1 MAGEKSARASQEIS
15 RRETAITDRE
25 FSDFLLRL
33 CHDLETPLR
42 AVRAHAELLRKSLG
56 EIPPEGT
63 SQSLTFVGDGVRR
76 MDLLSQGL
84 SGYAL
89 ALRIDNRGFRPAA
102 LDVLLRAALA
112 RLEKEV
118 RENQAEV
125 TYDRLPRVAGD
136 PDRLVQ
142 LFEHLLSNALRH
154 RGPEAPRIHIS
165 AEKREADWLVGVR
178 DNGPGMESGF
188 LERIFNPFERLRGNK
203 MSGPGMG
210 LAICRAIVERH
221 GGRIWAESEPS
232 QGSTFFFTIPAMEEA
247 LPAGSEATAR

>member
-1 MAGEKSARASQEIS
+1 MAPQQNSESGR
-15 RRETAITDRE
+15 TITDRE

-42 AVRAHAELLRKSLG
+42 AVRAHSELLRKSLG
-56 EIPPEGT
+56 DAQPEGP

-76 MDLLSQGL
+76 IDLLSQGL

-89 ALRIDNRGFRPAA
+89 ALRIDDGAFRPAPM
-102 LDVLLRAALA
+102 DVLLRGALA
-112 RLEKEV
+112 RLQKEV

-125 TYDRLPRVAGD
+125 TYDGLPRLTGD
-136 PDRLVQ
+136 PDRLVNV
-142 LFEHLLSNALRH
+142 FEHLLSNALRH
-154 RGPEAPRIHIS
+154 RGAEAPRIHVS
-165 AEKREADWLVGVR
+165 AEKRETEWLFGVR
-178 DNGPGMESGF
+178 DNGPGLEAGF

-221 GGRIWAESEPS
+221 GGRIWAESAPG
-232 QGSTFFFTIPAMEEA
+232 QGAAFFFTIPAREEDK
-247 LPAGSEATAR
+247 PAGSEPTAR